1 MTYMRTGMGWELDTE
16 EIDDCRAQIAVARER
31 LAASAK
37 KKAAKQELKAHAEV
51 RAASTELATPRN
63 GSHDARDLARVKKAK
78 KTKGVKRKGPADAVL
93 LKAEK
98 VARQS
103 GLKGGVLAATIAR
116 RAKERER
123 LAPKTS

>member
-1 MTYMRTGMGWELDTE
+1 MVVFGICIFKRF
-16 EIDDCRAQIAVARER
+16 A
-31 LAASAK
+31 
-37 KKAAKQELKAHAEV
+37 LK
-51 RAASTELATPRN
+51 N
-63 GSHDARDLARVKKAK
+63 KKAK

-116 RAKERER
+116 RAKEREW
-123 LAPKTS
+123 LAPKPS

>member
-1 MTYMRTGMGWELDTE
+1 MP
-16 EIDDCRAQIAVARER
+16 QISVWMYC
-31 LAASAK
+31 
-37 KKAAKQELKAHAEV
+37 Q
-51 RAASTELATPRN
+51 
-63 GSHDARDLARVKKAK
+63 LARVKKAK
-78 KTKGVKRKGPADAVL
+78 KTKGVKRKRPADAVL